1 MRKTI
6 ATLAACSAVALG
18 VATTTHAGSPTCSD
32 MAIGDWD
39 NHGQHVT
46 EDYAKPANDG
56 NGPAEGAR
64 RGGPA
69 HRTSPPAPGASF
81 CLDQANSPG
90 MHGSDFD

>member
-18 VATTTHAGSPTCSD
+18 AATTTHAGSPTCSD
-32 MAIGDWD
+32 MTIGDWN

-46 EDYAKPANDG
+46 EDYVNPPGSDG
-56 NGPAEGAR
+56 TGPALGA

-90 MHGSDFD
+90 LHGSDFD